1 MVLVALALVPM
12 PGFVRACTP
21 ILGMPRP
28 AARPA
33 WQVVAIGAPQR
44 RIARG
49 FGRECIAD
57 VFVVDRLR
65 GLLRRGGDRSP
76 MISEVR
82 E

>member
-1 MVLVALALVPM
+1 M
-12 PGFVRACTP
+12 P
-21 ILGMPRP
+21 LP

-33 WQVVAIGAPQR
+33 WQVAAIGAPQR

-49 FGRECIAD
+49 IGRECIAD
-57 VFVVDRLR
+57 VFVVDHLR

-76 MISEVR
+76 MTSEVR

>member
-1 MVLVALALVPM
+1 MHPL
-12 PGFVRACTP
+12 
-21 ILGMPRP
+21 

-49 FGRECIAD
+49 IGRECIAD
-57 VFVVDRLR
+57 VLVLDLSG

-76 MISEVR
+76 MTSEVR